1 MNRRYILVATVAVCL
16 ALTVACAEP
25 KAEKAIFVARETTTT
40 SVQQLDEEA
49 DVSTTSEVTR
59 ADRTTD
65 QDTDVVPTTEGV
77 THSVTTTTT
86 KRQSWTLLAGGD
98 VLLDLTEP
106 EGIDPFANVQP
117 DLASADIAIVNLEMA
132 ITERG
137 EPYDKEFVF
146 RAPGSAALTL
156 AGAGIDVVSLANNH
170 ILDFGPVGLADTIAV
185 LDEVGILRPG
195 AGSNNAEAYAP
206 RVLTLG
212 NGIRVAFVSATAVV
226 PGGFA
231 ASADRPGVA
240 DAKWAIP
247 RVLAAV
253 RAAAAGNDVVVVSV
267 HWGIERETCPSED
280 QRDLAT
286 DLIEAGANLI
296 LGHHPHVLQPIE
308 TFDRTVIAYSLGNF
322 AWHPR
327 YGITGDS
334 GVLEISFDGPYVEG
348 YRFHPHILDYRGG
361 ATPVSSGER
370 YDRIVDVIEGRCEEH
385 DPEPPT
391 TTEVVDDQTTDT
403 TTSTTAG

>member
-1 MNRRYILVATVAVCL
+1 MYRRCILVATVAVCS

-40 SVQQLDEEA
+40 SVEEPDQPV
-49 DVSTTSEVTR
+49 DVSQTSEVTP
-59 ADRTTD
+59 ADESTD
-65 QDTDVVPTTEGV
+65 QLNDVATTTEAI

-86 KRQSWTLLAGGD
+86 QRQPWTLLAGGD

-106 EGIDPFANVQP
+106 EGIDPFANVEP
-117 DLASADIAIVNLEMA
+117 NLASADVAIVNLEMA

-170 ILDFGPVGLADTIAV
+170 VLDFGPVGLADTLSV
-185 LDEVGILRPG
+185 LDEVNILRPG

-206 RVLTLG
+206 RVLTLD

-280 QRDLAT
+280 QRALAS

-348 YRFHPHILDYRGG
+348 YRFHPHVLDYRGG
-361 ATPVSSGER
+361 ATPISSGDR

-391 TTEVVDDQTTDT
+391 TTEGSGDQVIET
-403 TTSTTAG
+403 TTSTTSG

>member
-1 MNRRYILVATVAVCL
+1 MNRRYILVATIVACF
-16 ALTVACAEP
+16 AFTVACAEP

-40 SVQQLDEEA
+40 SAHQLAEEA
-49 DVSTTSEVTR
+49 DVSATSEVTQ
-59 ADRTTD
+59 ADQTAD
-65 QDTDVVPTTEGV
+65 QGTDVAPTTEGV

-86 KRQSWTLLAGGD
+86 KRQPWTLLAGGD

-170 ILDFGPVGLADTIAV
+170 VLDFGPVGLADTIAV
-185 LDEVGILRPG
+185 LDEVDILRPG

-206 RVLTLG
+206 RVLTLE
-212 NGIRVAFVSATAVV
+212 NGVRVAFVSATAVV

-280 QRDLAT
+280 QRDLAK

-348 YRFHPHILDYRGG
+348 YQFHPHILDHRGG

-391 TTEVVDDQTTDT
+391 TTEVVDNQPTDT